1 MRRAVFIDRDG
12 VIVRNVKREG
22 FAVPTAPF
30 LFSEFSF
37 FPNVSE
43 ALRLLRSH
51 GFLCI
56 LVTNQPDVAY
66 GHITRDEWEKI
77 HDEVRKL
84 PLDDVFVCMH
94 TRCDN
99 CECKKPKPGML
110 FAAQRKWNI
119 DLARSF
125 MVGDTDN
132 DTIAGSAAGCATI
145 LVDAEYNREVKS
157 DFRAADFLEA
167 ARLVISQND

>member
-1 MRRAVFIDRDG
+1 MSGNHVAALPGVMYDRAG
-12 VIVRNVKREG
+12 SM
-22 FAVPTAPF
+22 A
-30 LFSEFSF
+30 
-37 FPNVSE
+37 
-43 ALRLLRSH
+43 
-51 GFLCI
+51 
-56 LVTNQPDVAY
+56 
-66 GHITRDEWEKI
+66 
-77 HDEVRKL
+77 
-84 PLDDVFVCMH
+84 
-94 TRCDN
+94 
-99 CECKKPKPGML
+99 GML